1 MLSKMIARHRAEGMP
16 LLLAFFESA
25 VAAPLASDD
34 LRRFG
39 EAIAWVAHHHPEL
52 RDEVL
57 ARVDACLARGEGS
70 TAPCYDLELT
80 RERVARCAKHFWSN
94 A

>member
-1 MLSKMIARHRAEGMP
+1 MP

-57 ARVDACLARGEGS
+57 ARVDACLARGEAGQHS
-70 TAPCYDLELT
+70 TRYDLELT
-80 RERVARCAKHFWSN
+80 RERGLGAPARATRLVLVRRSR
-94 A
+94 